1 MKFFTQNRA
10 LRLAFLSL
18 IFLTIGIQDII
29 AQACNPCWGL
39 YPMVKQRRVAN
50 ANVSPW
56 INGYLELLPPGYNPN
71 SSTRYPLIISFPGR
85 GTKGGGTLGELCSV
99 ACEGLAFKIEQDM
112 PTGSGNY
119 RFATTV
125 TQNGQ
130 SYSYI
135 ILTPQVKWG
144 DGESASDVSAMVN
157 YALAN
162 YRVDPARVYLTGL
175 SSSANMVVNYMGS
188 SVQNARKIAAVI
200 SVGLCMGANT
210 AAASFMGTNS
220 IHYWGLVGSS
230 DNQCGTGNTI
240 NQSNQV
246 NSYSPP
252 GNPRGKY
259 TLVNGVNVDPH
270 VIWPEI
276 HDIDWRVDGK
286 NMSEWFIQF
295 SPTGGSSLPATLDAY
310 NVSSRNKQV
319 ITEWATTAESNT
331 DYFSIERAGADLQF
345 EEIGRVTAAGNSTTR
360 NSYSFA
366 DAQPLKGTGFYRLSL
381 VNRDGVRE
389 YYDIKKISNKFFGAA
404 ISVSPVPANKTLQL
418 SFELE
423 ESQKLNFIIRD
434 INGRN
439 LKTWSANF
447 SSGYASMPINIEA
460 LTAGV
465 YYLSLQ
471 GSSFTEVKKFIKQ

>member
-1 MKFFTQNRA
+1 
-10 LRLAFLSL
+10 
-18 IFLTIGIQDII
+18 
-29 AQACNPCWGL
+29 
-39 YPMVKQRRVAN
+39 MVKQRRVAN

-56 INGYLELLPPGYNPN
+56 INGYLELLPPGYNPSGN
-71 SSTRYPLIISFPGR
+71 TRYPLIISFPGR
-85 GTKGGGTLGELCSV
+85 GTKGGGSLSDLCFV
-99 ACEGLAFKIEQDM
+99 ACEGLAFKIEQDI

-144 DGESASDVSAMVN
+144 DGESASDVNAMVN
-157 YALAN
+157 FALQN

-175 SSSANMVVNYMGS
+175 SSSANILINYMGS
-188 SVQNARKIAAVI
+188 SVQNARKVAAVI

-210 AAASFMGTNS
+210 AAASNMGTNS
-220 IHYWGLVGSS
+220 IHYWGLVGFS
-230 DNQCGTGNTI
+230 DTQCGTANTI

-246 NSYSPP
+246 NLFSPL
-252 GNPRGKY
+252 GNPMGKY
-259 TLVNGVNVDPH
+259 TLVVGQNADPH

-276 HDIDWRVDGK
+276 HDIDYRIDGK

-295 SPTGGSSLPATLDAY
+295 SPTGGTLPATLDGY
-310 NVSSRNKQV
+310 SVSSKNKQV
-319 ITEWATTAESNT
+319 VTEWTTTVESNT

-345 EEIGRVTAAGNSTTR
+345 QEIGRVAAAGNSTNR
-360 NSYSFA
+360 ISYSYS
-366 DAQPLKGTGFYRLSL
+366 DLQPLKGTAYYRLSL

-389 YYDIKKISNKFFGAA
+389 YYEIKKITNKFFGAV
-404 ISVSPVPANKTLQL
+404 ISVSPVPANRTLQL

-460 LTAGV
+460 LTPGV